1 LLTDY
6 SKPAIIKTVKGKQP
20 QKGEHKML
28 FTIAVLREM
37 AHIGL
42 VDITE
47 FEDGTIYVSGTGYGS
62 GEALVTV
69 AEDGTIVGFEV

>member
-1 LLTDY
+1 
-6 SKPAIIKTVKGKQP
+6 
-20 QKGEHKML
+20 ML

-47 FEDGTIYVSGTGYGS
+47 FENGTIYVSGTGYGS